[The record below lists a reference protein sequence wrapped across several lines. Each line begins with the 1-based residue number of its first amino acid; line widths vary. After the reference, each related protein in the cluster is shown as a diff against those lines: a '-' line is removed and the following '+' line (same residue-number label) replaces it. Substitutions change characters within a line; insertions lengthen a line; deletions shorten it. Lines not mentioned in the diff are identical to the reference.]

1 MGGDEISLVLALT
14 SFECQHLYEFHLRLT
29 EALRRNSE
37 WQRQLR

>member
-1 MGGDEISLVLALT
+1 MGRDEIPLLLALT
-14 SFECQHLYEFHLRLT
+14 NFECQQLYEFHLRLT